1 MPTAFSYK
9 VTTENEQFTFDFS
22 PAMGTGETITS
33 ATSTV
38 EVVSGTD
45 PSPTSIL
52 LGGPVVSGQQVGQR
66 IYGGLDGV
74 IYRIEVTALTSAAN
88 TLVLLADLQVLAPT
102 SV

>member
-38 EVVSGTD
+38 QVVSGTD
-45 PSPTSIL
+45 ASPTSIL
-52 LGGPVVSGQQVGQR
+52 QGSPVVSGQQVGQR
-66 IYGGLDGV
+66 IYAGLDGV
-74 IYRIEVTALTSAAN
+74 IYRIQMTVITSASN
-88 TLVLLADLQVLAPT
+88 TLVLLADLQILAPL